1 MTFFQYKKE
10 RLLVVVTGITFRFV
24 NNFEWKEANQLL
36 KSCRVMLLSL
46 QNITKEN
53 AVARK
58 TKNEMI
64 KKSFE
69 CQIIA
74 FIQFATNDNRPE
86 KMTPEKS
93 WPNMK

>member
-1 MTFFQYKKE
+1 
-10 RLLVVVTGITFRFV
+10 
-24 NNFEWKEANQLL
+24 
-36 KSCRVMLLSL
+36 MLLSL